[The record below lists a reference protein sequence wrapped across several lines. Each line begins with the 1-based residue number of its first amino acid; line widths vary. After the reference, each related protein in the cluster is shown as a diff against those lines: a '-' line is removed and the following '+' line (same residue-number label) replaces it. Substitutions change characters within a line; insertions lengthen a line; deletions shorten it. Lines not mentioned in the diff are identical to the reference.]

1 MKPLDNMT
9 PPKILLMIVVIAL
22 CTTIFQNIH
31 TRAQTTDKYGATE
44 KRIEPTPVAF
54 VELAAQLKQASSKI
68 SALGRRLDV
77 LETRESVLQKEYRD
91 MTGEISRLRDLAQS
105 AVALKAGDHNR
116 RLKIEK
122 AERFTGGRPGPKD
135 MVVSISQ
142 FSITWNQIDTIL
154 DKLDEIVRKLSL
166 MN

>member
-1 MKPLDNMT
+1 MKPLENMN
-9 PPKILLMIVVIAL
+9 PPKILLTVVVITL
-22 CTTIFQNIH
+22 CTIIFQDIP
-31 TRAQTTDKYGATE
+31 TRAQTTDKSGAIE
-44 KRIEPTPVAF
+44 KRIEPTAGAF
-54 VELAAQLKQASSKI
+54 VELAAQLKQASNKI
-68 SALGRRLDV
+68 SALEERLDV
-77 LETRESVLQKEYRD
+77 LETRESVLQKKYRD

-105 AVALKAGDHNR
+105 AVALRAGGHNR

-122 AERFTGGRPGPKD
+122 AKRFTGGRPGPKD

-154 DKLDEIVRKLSL
+154 DKLDEITRQLAL